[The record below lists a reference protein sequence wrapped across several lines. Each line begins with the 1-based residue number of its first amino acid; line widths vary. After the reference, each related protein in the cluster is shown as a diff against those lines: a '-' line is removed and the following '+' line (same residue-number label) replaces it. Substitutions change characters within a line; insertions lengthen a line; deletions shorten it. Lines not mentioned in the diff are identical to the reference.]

1 MLPEKVRPWVKDVCE
16 RMQCPP
22 DYVGVSVMGALGS
35 VIGRR
40 VTVRPQ
46 RADDWSVVANQ
57 WPLCIGRP
65 GVMKSPAMEEAL
77 LPVKTLA
84 AAAREQFNLAKAE
97 HDMKLA
103 AAKARSKNADKEAA
117 KILAKN
123 KSADVSYLF
132 ESENIEEPT
141 LKRYVTTNVS
151 VEALGVLLQQNPN
164 GLLVH
169 RDEMLSLLDRL
180 DEEGHADERG
190 LYLTGWNG
198 NSAYT
203 FDRIGRGLDLHV
215 DAVCL
220 SMLGGTQPGR
230 ISQYLVQVRRGGRGD
245 DGLIQRFGLMV
256 WPDIPASWTN
266 VDRKPDRQARDAAFR
281 AFQTLDGLDWRVI
294 GAKRDFGSTGD
305 EEGVP
310 YLRLSMEANE
320 RFVAWRT
327 QLERRLRLDGMHPAL
342 ESHLAKYRKLVPGLA
357 LIGHLTND
365 GTGEVSDAAVEKA
378 LKWATYLETHAA
390 RTYASTT
397 IASADAAR
405 AIVAKIRSGHLKEQF
420 GSREV
425 WRPQWSLL
433 TDRDTVHA
441 ALQLLVDYDWLGVKT
456 VTTGGRSAT
465 VYTVNPKVLA
475 P

>member
-1 MLPEKVRPWVKDVCE
+1 M
-16 RMQCPP
+16 
-22 DYVGVSVMGALGS
+22 
-35 VIGRR
+35 
-40 VTVRPQ
+40 
-46 RADDWSVVANQ
+46 
-57 WPLCIGRP
+57 
-65 GVMKSPAMEEAL
+65 
-77 LPVKTLA
+77 LA
-84 AAAREQFNLAKAE
+84 AAAREEFNLAKAE
-97 HDMKLA
+97 HDMKVA
-103 AAKARSKNADKEAA
+103 AGKARSKNADKEAA

-123 KSADVSYLF
+123 KSADVGYLF
-132 ESENIEEPT
+132 ESENIDEPT
-141 LKRYVTTNVS
+141 LKRYVATNAS

-190 LYLTGWNG
+190 FYLTGWAG

-266 VDRKPDRQARDAAFR
+266 VDRKPDREARDDAFR
-281 AFQTLDGLDWRVI
+281 VFQALDGLDWRVV
-294 GAKRDFGSTGD
+294 GAKRDFGPTGD

-310 YLRLSMEANE
+310 YLRLATEANE

-327 QLERRLRLDGMHPAL
+327 ELERRLRQDGLHPML

-357 LIGHLTND
+357 LTCHLAD
-365 GTGEVSDAAVEKA
+365 GGTGEVSDAAVERG
-378 LKWATYLETHAA
+378 LKWVPYLETHA
-390 RTYASTT
+390 RRVYASTT

-405 AIVAKIRSGHLKEQF
+405 AIVAKIKSGHLKEQF
-420 GSREV
+420 GPREV

-441 ALQLLVDYDWLGVKT
+441 ALQLLVDYDWLTIGT
-456 VTTGGRSAT
+456 VETEGRSAT
-465 VYTVNPKVLA
+465 VYTVNPKVLG
-475 P
+475 PLGP